1 MRSITHEEFVEQQL
15 SHWLK
20 DEYGS
25 MNKLGQRKE
34 KWTFQDILN
43 TKHSSV
49 EKICMIVDARLI
61 SKKQIRIATSRLV
74 AYIVDSVIND
84 FKESVSYMTML
95 TFERIL
101 ETVEFNRTIDRFHS
115 IMEKMSKKRT
125 GETLYKFLKSN
136 TKIGIEKCYYEL
148 RLIRSMIGNGDKLI
162 TLDEEVHTEFLVR
175 YLGELISLLTILP
188 PNANTAQTL
197 RNIHNFNLVPDI
209 KDVDLQYTARYV
221 GGDKVLQTITE
232 VVYEIKDKK
241 ENEQ

>member
-25 MNKLGQRKE
+25 MNKLGQSKE

-84 FKESVSYMTML
+84 FKESVNYMTML

-101 ETVEFNRTIDRFHS
+101 EMVGFNRTIAHFHS
-115 IMEKMSKKRT
+115 AMKKMSKKNIT
-125 GETLYKFLKSN
+125 EALYKSIKSN
-136 TKIGIEKCYYEL
+136 TKVCIKKCYYEL
-148 RLIRSMIGNGDKLI
+148 ELIRTMIENGNELI
-162 TLDEEVHTEFLVR
+162 ALDEEVHTEFLVR
-175 YLGELISLLTILP
+175 YLGELISLLSILP
-188 PNANTAQTL
+188 PNASTAQTL

-209 KDVDLQYTARYV
+209 KDIDLQYTARYV
-221 GGDKVLQTITE
+221 GGDKVLQTIIE
-232 VVYEIKDKK
+232 VVYKTKNKK
-241 ENEQ
+241 ENAQ